1 MKTPAYHKSLETLH
15 VNCLEPRAYFIPFAD
30 EKPPLRASAVSP
42 IILSRSAAS
51 GISAFSKALKMSCE
65 SPPNMSARAD
75 LIKYPYRAAGR
86 PIPTAA
92 TMSRFTATLNI
103 LSRPTRRL
111 SRTRTP
117 AGSMSENLR
126 SMKSSLHAI
135 YFEFRG
141 RGFLLLC
148 LAQRKVRRLQ
158 RGLAL
163 HERI

>member
-30 EKPPLRASAVSP
+30 EKT
-42 IILSRSAAS
+42 AAS
-51 GISAFSKALKMSCE
+51 RERSESDYFVPLCGEWDSASSKALKMSCA
-65 SPPNMSARAD
+65 SRPNMSARAV
-75 LIKYPYRAAGR
+75 LIKSPFRAAGR

-92 TMSRFTATLNI
+92 TMSRFTATSNI

-111 SRTRTP
+111 SRTITP

-135 YFEFRG
+135 YF
-141 RGFLLLC
+141 
-148 LAQRKVRRLQ
+148 
-158 RGLAL
+158 
-163 HERI
+163 

>member
-30 EKPPLRASAVSP
+30 EKTAATRERGQSDYF
-42 IILSRSAAS
+42 LSLCGEWDFR
-51 GISAFSKALKMSCE
+51 FSKALKMSCA
-65 SPPNMSARAD
+65 SRPNMSTRAD
-75 LIKYPYRAAGR
+75 LIKCPYRAAGR

-92 TMSRFTATLNI
+92 TMSRFTATSNI

-111 SRTRTP
+111 SRTITP

-148 LAQRKVRRLQ
+148 LVQRKVRRLQ

>member
-30 EKPPLRASAVSP
+30 EKT
-42 IILSRSAAS
+42 AAS
-51 GISAFSKALKMSCE
+51 RERSESDYFVPLCGEWDSASSKALKMSCA
-65 SPPNMSARAD
+65 SRPNMSARAD

-92 TMSRFTATLNI
+92 TMSRFTATSNI

-135 YFEFRG
+135 YFELRG

-158 RGLAL
+158 RGVAL